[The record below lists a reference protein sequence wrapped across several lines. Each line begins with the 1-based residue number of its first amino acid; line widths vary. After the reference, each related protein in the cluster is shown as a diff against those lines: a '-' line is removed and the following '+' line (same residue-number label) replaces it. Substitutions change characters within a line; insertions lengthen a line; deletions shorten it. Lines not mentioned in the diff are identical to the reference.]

1 MNEFPIVPGRGLTTH
16 TATQARWDF
25 LEKLDFDITDIKNYK
40 TNIKSVQNNIESFIG
55 TTEIPLGLVG
65 PLLFQENNQEELVY
79 CPVGTL
85 EGALVYSMNRGAKVI
100 CKSGG
105 YQSAVKWQRMQRSPM
120 FYLDSNADAQILAS
134 WIDSNKKG
142 IKQTAEGYSNHAKL
156 IATHIEIA
164 GNTITTDFIY
174 ETGDAS
180 GQNMTTTCTWHA
192 LLFIAKEFALEY
204 PNISLDYIIE
214 GNGSSDKKVSR
225 YNIENGRGIHV
236 TASCE
241 MPRQVIQEVLR
252 TTPEK
257 ILKFYKPSK
266 ILADKKG
273 MVSFNVNVANAI
285 AAIFVATGQDLAC
298 IHESSTGII
307 HFEAL
312 GDPEQ
317 PDGIKLTLTLPNL
330 VIGTVGGGTHVA
342 KQSEALRMINCLGP
356 EKVHRFAKI
365 IAGYALGLEI
375 STYGAIMSGEFAKAH
390 EKLGRNKP
398 VNWFTKSDITPEFLR
413 ETLIHLPNAIEINQ
427 IDWFSDHGVDNGI
440 ITNITSK
447 ISKKPIGFLP
457 IKLGFANG
465 ESASILIKSKALDS
479 EVIKGLHLISASI
492 DTQLSD
498 LINAHQHSLEF
509 HNSHLKEILVYDHL
523 QRKGFSAMP
532 TFYGQWIQP
541 QRDIYLIFQEWIE
554 TQDMDLVN
562 AENNTEVWTE
572 ELITRCL
579 DEVSVAHTLL
589 NDIDSKLFAHF
600 QPSQALPLYNK
611 LMDILIHECADNSQK
626 ASLLRIK
633 ESLPNL
639 HLESEFVASQ
649 KTIIH
654 NDFNPR
660 NVIIRN
666 GGNPC
671 IYDWELAVVD
681 FPQRDILEFL
691 SFVLPADFDDQTFW
705 NYIKGHFEKM
715 QTTQSSTDILTWT
728 SYLKA
733 CKVALKTYIC
743 CRVSFYEVSG
753 IVAKYDFSQ
762 RILSVSLRMLDCIET
777 EIQKS
782 VMA

>member
-134 WIDSNKKG
+134 WIDSNKDG

-447 ISKKPIGFLP
+447 ISNKPIGFLP

-541 QRDIYLIFQEWIE
+541 QRDIYLILQEWIE

>member
-1 MNEFPIVPGRGLTTH
+1 
-16 TATQARWDF
+16 
-25 LEKLDFDITDIKNYK
+25 
-40 TNIKSVQNNIESFIG
+40 
-55 TTEIPLGLVG
+55 
-65 PLLFQENNQEELVY
+65 
-79 CPVGTL
+79 
-85 EGALVYSMNRGAKVI
+85 
-100 CKSGG
+100 
-105 YQSAVKWQRMQRSPM
+105 
-120 FYLDSNADAQILAS
+120 
-134 WIDSNKKG
+134 
-142 IKQTAEGYSNHAKL
+142 
-156 IATHIEIA
+156 
-164 GNTITTDFIY
+164 
-174 ETGDAS
+174 
-180 GQNMTTTCTWHA
+180 
-192 LLFIAKEFALEY
+192 
-204 PNISLDYIIE
+204 
-214 GNGSSDKKVSR
+214 
-225 YNIENGRGIHV
+225 
-236 TASCE
+236 
-241 MPRQVIQEVLR
+241 
-252 TTPEK
+252 
-257 ILKFYKPSK
+257 
-266 ILADKKG
+266 
-273 MVSFNVNVANAI
+273 
-285 AAIFVATGQDLAC
+285 
-298 IHESSTGII
+298 
-307 HFEAL
+307 
-312 GDPEQ
+312 
-317 PDGIKLTLTLPNL
+317 
-330 VIGTVGGGTHVA
+330 
-342 KQSEALRMINCLGP
+342 
-356 EKVHRFAKI
+356 
-365 IAGYALGLEI
+365 
-375 STYGAIMSGEFAKAH
+375 
-390 EKLGRNKP
+390 
-398 VNWFTKSDITPEFLR
+398 
-413 ETLIHLPNAIEINQ
+413 
-427 IDWFSDHGVDNGI
+427 
-440 ITNITSK
+440 
-447 ISKKPIGFLP
+447 
-457 IKLGFANG
+457 
-465 ESASILIKSKALDS
+465 
-479 EVIKGLHLISASI
+479 
-492 DTQLSD
+492 
-498 LINAHQHSLEF
+498 
-509 HNSHLKEILVYDHL
+509 LVYDHL

-541 QRDIYLIFQEWIE
+541 QRDIYLILQEWIE

-562 AENNTEVWTE
+562 AENNTEVWTA

-639 HLESEFVASQ
+639 HLESEFVANQ

-660 NVIIRN
+660 NVLIRN

-733 CKVALKTYIC
+733 CKVALNTYIC

>member
-457 IKLGFANG
+457 IKLGFSNG

-541 QRDIYLIFQEWIE
+541 QRDIYLILQEWIE

-733 CKVALKTYIC
+733 CKIALKTYIC